1 MKVVLSPGAISGRV
15 TAIPSKSHL
24 HRLLILASLAE
35 KPTLLCFK
43 HSHAED
49 INATVDCLSELGANI
64 KTVAEGFM
72 VTPVNLRQLPKKAV
86 LPCGESGSTL
96 RFMLPVVCAL
106 GTSGEFKMA
115 GRLPER
121 PLAPLDTELTRH
133 GIRLWKPDNNTLC
146 CEGKLTSGDYTLPGN
161 ISSQYISGLLM
172 ALPLTGISGKVEE
185 RNFQNENSSLTVEGQ
200 IESADYIAMTL
211 QAMKSFG
218 FAPVIDQNQYKIHSG
233 VGFTSPRETTVEGD
247 WSNAAFWLCAAAM
260 PNVHGTSHSGIEV
273 TGLNIQSAQ
282 GDREICAILERIGA
296 QIGDSQRLRLLR
308 VSGGKLRGVE
318 IDARAIP
325 DLVPVLC
332 AVAAVSEGETI
343 IKNAQRLRLKES
355 DRLAAT
361 AQVLNL
367 LGANVTE
374 EPDGLR
380 IKGVEKLTG
389 GVVDSWG
396 DHRIAMMA
404 GVASLVCEGS
414 VTITGAQA
422 VRKSYPAFWDDFR
435 ALGKEVLVYE

>member
-1 MKVVLSPGAISGRV
+1 MKVILSPGGISGRV

-24 HRLLILASLAE
+24 HRLLILASLAD
-35 KPTLLCFK
+35 KPTLLRFK

-49 INATVDCLSELGANI
+49 INATAACLSALGANI
-64 KTVAEGFM
+64 ETATEGFM
-72 VTPVNLRQLPKKAV
+72 VTPVNLRQLPQKAAL

-106 GTSGEFKMA
+106 GVSGEFKMA

-133 GIRLWKPDNNTLC
+133 GIRLWKPDHNTLC
-146 CEGKLTSGDYTLPGN
+146 CEGKLTAGAYTLPGN
-161 ISSQYISGLLM
+161 VSSQYISGLLM
-172 ALPLTGISGKVEE
+172 ALPMLEK
-185 RNFQNENSSLTVEGQ
+185 NSSLTVEGQ

-211 QAMKSFG
+211 QAMESFG
-218 FAPVIDQNQYKIHSG
+218 FNPASDQDCYNICDG
-233 VGFTSPRETTVEGD
+233 AGFTSPGEIIVEGD

-260 PNVHGTSHSGIEV
+260 QGDIEI
-273 TGLNIQSAQ
+273 TGLNKQSAQ
-282 GDREICAILERIGA
+282 GDREICAILERMGA
-296 QIGDSQRLRLLR
+296 IGDRHQI
-308 VSGGKLRGVE
+308 SGGRLRGVE

-325 DLVPVLC
+325 DLVPALC

-343 IKNAQRLRLKES
+343 VKNAQRLRLKES

-367 LGANVTE
+367 LGADVTE
-374 EPDGLR
+374 EPGGLR

-404 GVASLVCEGS
+404 AIASLACEGS
-414 VTITGAQA
+414 VTITGAEA